1 MSILDQF
8 FGKHAHIP
16 PWLLPAG
23 AVTGAAVLVGGI
35 ITGVMLW
42 SGPADKPT
50 AAPSAPTT
58 ATTTATVTETTTT
71 ETTTTTTA
79 PLTTTTTARRTT
91 TTTRRPTTTAR
102 RTTIP
107 SVKPPVVQVEPSGG
121 GQDRPVTQATT
132 RVTGAQGSYK
142 PVRPDRVCL
151 PDLPHLYGSTGKILG
166 IDVSNHNGDIDWKA
180 VKAAGIRFAIIRC
193 GYRTYGTQEGG
204 GTVYLDARFHANMRG
219 ALDAGIAV
227 GVYFFSAARDRAEA
241 LEEAAFTLEVI
252 KGYDV
257 TWPIAYDFEIFGQD
271 RVADVSAAT
280 VTDNA
285 IAFMDYVAQYGYTPM
300 VYSSRNMLRDS
311 FQTGR
316 LGEYR
321 VWMAHYAELSQ
332 KSYNGAHAIWQC
344 ASDGLV
350 DGISTWVDLNIAY
363 EDLSKPHTPLLTPP
377 PVAES
382 FAGFNFADAW
392 DSVELTGAY
401 NLRLTPHT
409 ATPNIV
415 TQGHKGLRLVRTGL
429 DAKSGWSR
437 VLYEGQT
444 LYVTS
449 AGLRYLGVA
458 PTTTTTTTA
467 APPTTASESGDP
479 TVTASTETTEPTA
492 AP

>member
-1 MSILDQF
+1 MSL
-8 FGKHAHIP
+8 FGKHAYIP
-16 PWLLPAG
+16 SWLLPAC
-23 AVTGAAVLVGGI
+23 AATGAALMVGGI
-35 ITGVMLW
+35 ITGVLMW
-42 SGPADKPT
+42 DSTADEPA
-50 AAPSAPTT
+50 AAPHAVT
-58 ATTTATVTETTTT
+58 TVT
-71 ETTTTTTA
+71 TTTTTTA
-79 PLTTTTTARRTT
+79 PETTTTTTTTTAVTT
-91 TTTRRPTTTAR
+91 TTTTATRKPTTRKPTTTAQ

-121 GQDRPVTQATT
+121 GQDRPTTQATT
-132 RVTGAQGSYK
+132 RATGAHGSYK

-166 IDVSNHNGDIDWKA
+166 IDVSNHNKDIDWKA

-204 GTVYLDARFHANMRG
+204 GEVFLDARFHDNMRG
-219 ALDAGIAV
+219 ALDAGIEV

-252 KGYDV
+252 EGYDV

-271 RVADVSAAT
+271 RVAGVSAAT

-285 IAFMDYVAQYGYTPM
+285 IAFMDYVAQYGHTPM

-321 VWMAHYAELSQ
+321 VWMAQYAELSK

-363 EDLSKPHTPLLTPP
+363 EDLSQPHEPLLTPP
-377 PVAES
+377 PTADS
-382 FAGFNFADAW
+382 FAGFTFTDTW
-392 DSVELTGAY
+392 DTVRMEGAY
-401 NLRLTPHT
+401 NMRLTPHT

-415 TQGHKGLRLVRTGL
+415 ATGYKGLTLTRSGV

-437 VLYEGQT
+437 VEYNGQT

-449 AGLRYLGVA
+449 AALTYVGTAA
-458 PTTTTTTTA
+458 PTTTTTTA
-467 APPTTASESGDP
+467 SPTTATTATESTATTAP
-479 TVTASTETTEPTA
+479 TVLA
-492 AP
+492 AN